1 MTNIFFLE
9 VKSLEINQSLSNR
22 YLDKVTEEL
31 VETIDELEKFK
42 AERISLLN
50 TLQIVAE
57 ITNDL
62 VRTSI

>member
-1 MTNIFFLE
+1 
-9 VKSLEINQSLSNR
+9 
-22 YLDKVTEEL
+22 

-62 VRTSI
+62 VRIVFLDRESLNIYFLSIYRLHSMKLL

>member
-1 MTNIFFLE
+1 
-9 VKSLEINQSLSNR
+9 LEINQSLSNR